1 MADSA
6 GLKWLHVNCVSRA
19 DFSSKKKKRE
29 RGENMAESKQGVKAW
44 QTEKET
50 GKDPGAGGKSRGS
63 FTDSG

>member
-1 MADSA
+1 MAATA
-6 GLKWLHVNCVSRA
+6 GLKWLHVNCVSQA
-19 DFSSKKKKRE
+19 DFLSKKKKKE
-29 RGENMAESKQGVKAW
+29 GKNMTESEQGVKAW

>member
-1 MADSA
+1 MT
-6 GLKWLHVNCVSRA
+6 
-19 DFSSKKKKRE
+19 
-29 RGENMAESKQGVKAW
+29 ESKQGVKAW